1 MMGSP
6 LASIPGPES
15 ELSRLTAAMF
25 DGSLTVPDRD
35 RLVAILRD
43 PTSRQSYRK
52 MVWLHAN
59 LMRLWSDGVGG
70 MAWTPQPVPVP
81 VEPAESS
88 SSPSEGLFA
97 FVGRI
102 VGFGDWLRNHASR
115 AAAVAVVG
123 LLGATVVCL
132 ALLASNGF
140 FRMTEPP
147 APVRPP
153 RLAGAIAE
161 IAAVESPVW
170 SADARS
176 WRLWDGLL
184 PSTKVAIERG
194 RVEIACDDG
203 ATIVLEGPAV
213 FEVKTGTDVVLD
225 RGKATVTLVGAGKA
239 AARFTL
245 QTPTAT
251 VTDLGTS
258 FGVMVDKAGETSVTV
273 FDGLVDLLPRI
284 DGALPLRLAAGES
297 GEVSKRQPAR
307 KAEQREKRFVR
318 SLPKTSPDLLTALA
332 KHGWDEARATPI
344 YRDSFAGVGP
354 LAGSKPSARGGVGEN
369 AWVAPAEGWEMNA
382 VTDAVIATNHGA
394 AVLPF
399 EPQPGHLYLVSAVLE
414 ASEGGIGWGALG
426 FANNAQTTAYV
437 PNGPWTLQR
446 HDAAKQRNQCFA
458 GPGET
463 QSVGRGDRLTG
474 RQARAIL
481 LDTTGPTWRAM
492 FFADGRVLGEAS
504 LDPSAAAITHICLS
518 TFPNTRVAFRSFL
531 VSSFSHL
538 DR

>member
-6 LASIPGPES
+6 AASIPGPES

-35 RLVAILRD
+35 RLVAILHD

-70 MAWTPQPVPVP
+70 MAWTPQPVPVSQEP
-81 VEPAESS
+81 VGSS

-97 FVGRI
+97 LVGRI
-102 VGFGDWLRNHASR
+102 VGVGDRLRNHASR

-132 ALLASNGF
+132 ALLAGTGF
-140 FRMTEPP
+140 FRSAELP
-147 APVRPP
+147 ALMRPP
-153 RLAGAIAE
+153 RIAGAIAQ

-170 SADARS
+170 SAGAPS
-176 WRLWDGLL
+176 WRLWDSLM
-184 PSTKVAIERG
+184 PATKVALESG
-194 RVEIACDDG
+194 RVEIACDNG
-203 ATIVLEGPAV
+203 ATIVLEGPVV
-213 FEVKTGTDVVLD
+213 FEVKTGSDVVLD
-225 RGKATVTLVGAGKA
+225 RGKATVTLAGAGKA

-258 FGVMVDKAGETSVTV
+258 FGVMVGKAGETSVTV

-332 KHGWDEARATPI
+332 KHGWNEARATPI
-344 YRDSFAGVGP
+344 YRDSFDGSGP

-369 AWVAPAEGWEMNA
+369 AWTAPAEGWEINSGGGA
-382 VTDAVIATNHGA
+382 IVATNHGA

-414 ASEGGIGWGALG
+414 ASEGGIGWGAVG
-426 FANNAQTTAYV
+426 FANNVQTTTYV
-437 PNGPWTLQR
+437 PNGPWMLQR
-446 HDAAKQRNQCFA
+446 HDAAKQLNQCFA

-463 QSVGRGDRLTG
+463 RSVGRGDRLTG
-474 RQARAIL
+474 RQSRAIL
-481 LDTTGPTWRAM
+481 LDTTGVTWRAV
-492 FFADGRVLGEAS
+492 FFADGRALGESS
-504 LDPSAAAITHICLS
+504 LDPSAAAITHVCLS

-531 VSSFSHL
+531 VSSFSHQ